1 VTADS
6 NDDFIKRLQE
16 LFHTGNIPNLF
27 STEQFSKQIQEFNT
41 QTKTSWDQFLN
52 VLQTAYIE
60 KTIDTH
66 SHGGPDYKTTI
77 KINGDVTNQFP
88 NPPPNASDVYWAR
101 HNQLVDQ
108 AVALQKEIIDKVTDT
123 IGTIVQKIVSP
134 ISISTSDLVNL
145 VNLFKKS

>member
-66 SHGGPDYKTTI
+66 SHGGPDYKTTKSSVI
-77 KINGDVTNQFP
+77 TNVVIPSSKSF
-88 NPPPNASDVYWAR
+88 
-101 HNQLVDQ
+101 
-108 AVALQKEIIDKVTDT
+108 
-123 IGTIVQKIVSP
+123 VQI
-134 ISISTSDLVNL
+134 
-145 VNLFKKS
+145 F